1 MKANRLRL
9 EKKFDVIER
18 AGGIKLPHMKSGSG
32 ISFTYWERL
41 NVIFSLPAFLF
52 GFVYYIYHG
61 LWKKSLIL
69 VAFCLASIELLDIIF
84 IRYPSIYEL
93 WYGFSYLIT
102 PMVFALRAN
111 GDLYT
116 EYRLNKNVNNSLWSD
131 AMHRLTRNKAA
142 MLGACILILLIT
154 LAALAPWI
162 APYSYSY
169 QDLNLGASP
178 PSADH
183 LLGTDVLGRDLLSRI
198 LYGAR
203 ISLLVGFVAT
213 GVALVIGVS
222 WGIIAGYA
230 GGKVDS
236 IMMRI
241 VDVLYGLPFIIFIIL
256 LMVIF
261 GRNLWLLFGAIG
273 AVEWLTMARIVRGQ
287 VIGLK
292 NQEFVMAAKAMGVSN
307 LSMFR
312 RHLLPNILGPIAVY
326 ATLTIPQVMLLEGFL
341 SFLGLGIQPPMSS
354 WGTLIKDGVESM
366 EEYSWLLIYP
376 GLTFTITLFALNFF
390 GDGLRD
396 ALDPKTTDN

>member
-1 MKANRLRL
+1 M
-9 EKKFDVIER
+9 
-18 AGGIKLPHMKSGSG
+18 
-32 ISFTYWERL
+32 
-41 NVIFSLPAFLF
+41 
-52 GFVYYIYHG
+52 
-61 LWKKSLIL
+61 
-69 VAFCLASIELLDIIF
+69 
-84 IRYPSIYEL
+84 
-93 WYGFSYLIT
+93 
-102 PMVFALRAN
+102 
-111 GDLYT
+111 
-116 EYRLNKNVNNSLWSD
+116 NNSLWSD
-131 AMHRLTRNKAA
+131 AIYRLARNKAA
-142 MLGACILILLIT
+142 MLGAFILILLII
-154 LAALAPWI
+154 AAVLAPWI
-162 APYSYSY
+162 SPYSYSY

-183 LLGTDVLGRDLLSRI
+183 LLGTDILGRDLLSRI

-307 LSMFR
+307 LAMFR

>member
-1 MKANRLRL
+1 MN
-9 EKKFDVIER
+9 
-18 AGGIKLPHMKSGSG
+18 
-32 ISFTYWERL
+32 
-41 NVIFSLPAFLF
+41 
-52 GFVYYIYHG
+52 
-61 LWKKSLIL
+61 
-69 VAFCLASIELLDIIF
+69 
-84 IRYPSIYEL
+84 
-93 WYGFSYLIT
+93 
-102 PMVFALRAN
+102 
-111 GDLYT
+111 
-116 EYRLNKNVNNSLWSD
+116 NNSLWSD
-131 AMHRLTRNKAA
+131 AFYRLSRNRAA
-142 MLGACILILLIT
+142 IFGGIILLMLIV
-154 LAALAPWI
+154 LAVLAPLI

-178 PSADH
+178 PSAEH
-183 LLGTDVLGRDLLSRI
+183 WLGTDILGRDLLSRI

-213 GVALVIGVS
+213 GVALIIGVS
-222 WGIIAGYA
+222 WGIVAGYL
-230 GGKVDS
+230 GGRVDS

-307 LSMFR
+307 FSMFR

-366 EEYSWLLIYP
+366 EEYSWLLVYP
-376 GLTFTITLFALNFF
+376 GITFTITLFALNFF

-396 ALDPKTTDN
+396 ALDPKTSDN

>member
-1 MKANRLRL
+1 M
-9 EKKFDVIER
+9 
-18 AGGIKLPHMKSGSG
+18 S
-32 ISFTYWERL
+32 
-41 NVIFSLPAFLF
+41 
-52 GFVYYIYHG
+52 
-61 LWKKSLIL
+61 
-69 VAFCLASIELLDIIF
+69 
-84 IRYPSIYEL
+84 
-93 WYGFSYLIT
+93 
-102 PMVFALRAN
+102 
-111 GDLYT
+111 
-116 EYRLNKNVNNSLWSD
+116 NSSTLWSD
-131 AMHRLTRNKAA
+131 AIYRLTRNKAA
-142 MLGACILILLIT
+142 MFGAFILLI
-154 LAALAPWI
+154 LIACAALAPWI
-162 APYSYSY
+162 APYSYSF
-169 QDLNLGASP
+169 QNLELGASP
-178 PSADH
+178 PSAAH
-183 LLGTDVLGRDLLSRI
+183 ILGTDVLGRDLLSRI

-287 VIGLK
+287 VMGLK

-307 LSMFR
+307 FSMFR
-312 RHLLPNILGPIAVY
+312 KHLLPNILGPIAVY

-376 GLTFTITLFALNFF
+376 GITFTITLFALNFF

-396 ALDPKTTDN
+396 ALDPKTSDN

>member
-1 MKANRLRL
+1 MS
-9 EKKFDVIER
+9 
-18 AGGIKLPHMKSGSG
+18 KSS
-32 ISFTYWERL
+32 T
-41 NVIFSLPAFLF
+41 
-52 GFVYYIYHG
+52 
-61 LWKKSLIL
+61 
-69 VAFCLASIELLDIIF
+69 
-84 IRYPSIYEL
+84 
-93 WYGFSYLIT
+93 
-102 PMVFALRAN
+102 
-111 GDLYT
+111 
-116 EYRLNKNVNNSLWSD
+116 LWSD
-131 AMHRLTRNKAA
+131 AIYRLTRNKAA
-142 MLGACILILLIT
+142 MFGAFVLFVLILC
-154 LAALAPWI
+154 AALAPWI
-162 APYSYSY
+162 APYSYSF
-169 QDLNLGASP
+169 QNLELGASP
-178 PSADH
+178 PSAAH
-183 LLGTDVLGRDLLSRI
+183 ILGTDVLGRDLLSRI

-307 LSMFR
+307 ISMFR
-312 RHLLPNILGPIAVY
+312 KHLLPNILGPIAVY

-396 ALDPKTTDN
+396 ALDPKTTDS

>member
-1 MKANRLRL
+1 MVKS
-9 EKKFDVIER
+9 K
-18 AGGIKLPHMKSGSG
+18 IK
-32 ISFTYWERL
+32 
-41 NVIFSLPAFLF
+41 
-52 GFVYYIYHG
+52 GFIV
-61 LWKKSLIL
+61 
-69 VAFCLASIELLDIIF
+69 
-84 IRYPSIYEL
+84 
-93 WYGFSYLIT
+93 
-102 PMVFALRAN
+102 N
-111 GDLYT
+111 
-116 EYRLNKNVNNSLWSD
+116 NNSLWSD
-131 AMHRLTRNKAA
+131 AIFRLSRNKAA
-142 MLGACILILLIT
+142 MFGGVILILLIIS
-154 LAALAPWI
+154 AVLAPWI

-178 PSADH
+178 PSSEH
-183 LLGTDVLGRDLLSRI
+183 FLGTDILGRDLLSRI

-222 WGIIAGYA
+222 WGIIAGYI

-273 AVEWLTMARIVRGQ
+273 AVEWLTMARIVRAQ

-307 LSMFR
+307 ISMFR

-366 EEYSWLLIYP
+366 EEYGWLLIYP
-376 GLTFTITLFALNFF
+376 GVTFTITLFALNFF

-396 ALDPKTTDN
+396 ALDPKTSDN

>member
-1 MKANRLRL
+1 M
-9 EKKFDVIER
+9 
-18 AGGIKLPHMKSGSG
+18 S
-32 ISFTYWERL
+32 
-41 NVIFSLPAFLF
+41 
-52 GFVYYIYHG
+52 
-61 LWKKSLIL
+61 
-69 VAFCLASIELLDIIF
+69 
-84 IRYPSIYEL
+84 
-93 WYGFSYLIT
+93 
-102 PMVFALRAN
+102 
-111 GDLYT
+111 
-116 EYRLNKNVNNSLWSD
+116 NNSSLWSD
-131 AMHRLTRNKAA
+131 AVGRLLKNKAA
-142 MLGACILILLIT
+142 MVGAIILILLIGC
-154 LAALAPWI
+154 AILAPVI
-162 APYSYSY
+162 APYSYSF
-169 QDLNLGASP
+169 QNLDLGASP
-178 PSADH
+178 PSSEH
-183 LLGTDVLGRDLLSRI
+183 LLGTDILGRDLFSRI

-222 WGIIAGYA
+222 WGIVAGYF
-230 GGKVDS
+230 GGRVDQ

-287 VIGLK
+287 VMSLK
-292 NQEFVMAAKAMGVSN
+292 NQEFVLAAQAMGISN

-326 ATLTIPQVMLLEGFL
+326 ATLTIPQVMLLESFL

-376 GLTFTITLFALNFF
+376 GITFTITLFALNFF

-396 ALDPKTTDN
+396 ALDPKTSDN

>member
-1 MKANRLRL
+1 MS
-9 EKKFDVIER
+9 
-18 AGGIKLPHMKSGSG
+18 KSS
-32 ISFTYWERL
+32 T
-41 NVIFSLPAFLF
+41 
-52 GFVYYIYHG
+52 
-61 LWKKSLIL
+61 
-69 VAFCLASIELLDIIF
+69 
-84 IRYPSIYEL
+84 
-93 WYGFSYLIT
+93 
-102 PMVFALRAN
+102 
-111 GDLYT
+111 
-116 EYRLNKNVNNSLWSD
+116 LWSD
-131 AMHRLTRNKAA
+131 AIYRLTRNKAA
-142 MLGACILILLIT
+142 MFGAFILFVLILC
-154 LAALAPWI
+154 AALAPWI
-162 APYSYSY
+162 APYSYSF
-169 QDLNLGASP
+169 QNLELGASP
-178 PSADH
+178 PSAAH
-183 LLGTDVLGRDLLSRI
+183 ILGTDVLGRDLLSRI

-222 WGIIAGYA
+222 WGIVAGYA

-241 VDVLYGLPFIIFIIL
+241 VDVMYGLPFIIFIIL

-307 LSMFR
+307 ISMFR
-312 RHLLPNILGPIAVY
+312 KHLLPNILGPIAVY